1 MSRRQRPHVTI
12 AGGGIA
18 GLAAAMR
25 LGDRGYAVTVYER
38 QPLCGGNLA
47 SRAPDTGGVV
57 YDVYPHMYL
66 GWYHNFWQLLD
77 DAGVARERSFEPF
90 RSIKQLRRGDY
101 PRFTALTDMYSPSII
116 QMCRNLFSGVGSPA
130 DMEVFGYGSVDLLA
144 ERCAPTVSLDH
155 VSVNGFLQGRPY
167 MTDGALKAF
176 DAFITRV
183 WALPSYLA
191 SAEDYRAYLD
201 YCSAEPLPSYYL
213 PRGSVASIVIDP
225 IREALAVH
233 GAELHLGVEVTALHC
248 DGDRVT
254 AITVRDCAEGLER
267 TEPVQELI
275 LAVPPAALLDLVRS
289 GASGHRPVESA
300 PELAQVS
307 RLTTRPI
314 PILNL
319 CFKDKLG
326 TLPPEPVGLYDS
338 PLNLAFSDI
347 SQTWRSDPVFAKQ
360 TVLAVTASEPYGLPR
375 TGSKEDGF
383 AILSELSRYLEFDP
397 GSAWGQSPAIDW
409 QRTSYNSNEDSQLFI
424 NEIGSDVWRP
434 RECVDGLVN
443 LSLAGAHC
451 ENRIGMTTIES
462 AVTAGLEAARVIV
475 ERHGLGSPVE
485 ILEPAT
491 GSPAR
496 ALALRYLWAPYAA
509 AAKVWSEAGDGCR
522 DAGDLLGPLRRL
534 GSHLFKPA
542 SG

>member
-1 MSRRQRPHVTI
+1 
-12 AGGGIA
+12 A
-18 GLAAAMR
+18 
-25 LGDRGYAVTVYER
+25 
-38 QPLCGGNLA
+38 
-47 SRAPDTGGVV
+47 DTGGVV

-77 DAGVARERSFEPF
+77 DAGVARERSFKAF
-90 RSIKQLRRGDY
+90 RSIKQLRHGDY
-101 PRFTALTDMYSPSII
+101 PRFEALTDMYSPSVI
-116 QMCRNLFSGVGSPA
+116 QMCRNLFAGVGSLA
-130 DMEVFGYGSVDLLA
+130 DMEVFGYGSFDLLA
-144 ERCAPTVSLDH
+144 ERCAPTISLDN
-155 VSVNGFLQGRPY
+155 VSVNGFLQARPY
-167 MTDGALKAF
+167 ITPGALKAF

-225 IREALAVH
+225 IREALAAH
-233 GAELHLGVEVTALHC
+233 GAELHLGVEVTAVNC
-248 DGDRVT
+248 DGERVT
-254 AITVRDCAEGLER
+254 SITVRDCADGSER

-275 LAVPPAALLDLVRS
+275 LAVPPAALLELVRS
-289 GASGHRPVESA
+289 GESGHRPVESA
-300 PELAQVS
+300 PELAEVS

-319 CFKDKLG
+319 CFEDKLKP
-326 TLPPEPVGLYDS
+326 LPPEPVGLYDS
-338 PLNLAFSDI
+338 PLNLAFTDI
-347 SQTWRSDPVFAKQ
+347 SQTWTSDPVFAKQ

-375 TGSKEDGF
+375 TGPSEDGF
-383 AILSELSRYLEFDP
+383 AILTELARYLDFNP

-409 QRTSYNSNEDSQLFI
+409 DRTSYNSNEDSQLFI

-434 RECVDGLVN
+434 RECVDGLAN

-475 ERHGLGSPVE
+475 ERHGLGAPVE
-485 ILEPAT
+485 IHEPAT
-491 GSPAR
+491 GPA
-496 ALALRYLWAPYAA
+496 ARYLAFRYLFAPYAA
-509 AAKVWSEAGDGCR
+509 AAKVWSDAADGCQ
-522 DAGDLLGPLRRL
+522 DAGERLRRLRRL
-534 GSHLFKPA
+534 GSHLFKPTA
-542 SG
+542 G